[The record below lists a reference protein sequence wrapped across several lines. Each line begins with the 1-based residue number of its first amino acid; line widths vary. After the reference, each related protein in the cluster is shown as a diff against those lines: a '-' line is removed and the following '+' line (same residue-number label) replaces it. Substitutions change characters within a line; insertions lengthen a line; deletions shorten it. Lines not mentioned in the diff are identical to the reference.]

1 MVANVIRWAGAGL
14 DAVHACYRGS
24 TGFAAGFSNL
34 TAASTPGTGSGMRR
48 LLGAQAYPIAVPDTV
63 KKPILGDDGVQ
74 ATFQFQSADTVAGT
88 LELGVEDV
96 TWAAAADGSTNY
108 TLGDWTMNSSG
119 GAIGNPGDFMFLVT
133 RQASGKDSSNDG
145 SAAFENEI
153 WMNMAAVPLG
163 DEGRAHQRE
172 GKFRYA
178 LTADTS
184 SSTPWG
190 VSVLSAFGLS
200 VRHNLRFITTNRLM
214 MHTIIGDGSTAAFV
228 VDYTPVSAT
237 KTKAFTA
244 AGAAAAIASITAGT
258 KTITF
263 SSAPANT
270 VVVVIL
276 YECTSF

>member
-1 MVANVIRWAGAGL
+1 MVANVIRWSGAGL

-74 ATFQFQSADTVAGT
+74 ATFQFQSADVVAGM
-88 LELGVEDV
+88 LEQGVEDII
-96 TWAAAADGSTNY
+96 WAAATDGSSNY

-145 SAAFENEI
+145 SAGFENEI

-190 VSVLSAFGLS
+190 ATMLATFGLS
-200 VRHNLRFITTNRLM
+200 VRHNFRWVTTNRVM
-214 MHTIIGDGSTAAFV
+214 MHTIVGDGSTVAFV
-228 VDYTPVSAT
+228 VDYAPTTVA
-237 KTKAFTA
+237 KAKAFTA
-244 AGAAAAIASITAGT
+244 AGVAAPITSVTPST

-263 SSAPANT
+263 TTAPANT
-270 VVVVIL
+270 VVVIII
-276 YECTSF
+276 YECASF